1 MCDADVGLIPM
12 YWVKHHDHPYPDFST
27 KHKCRDYGRVWQWA
41 DENQVRTYEFS
52 RVPRP
57 DDAVELEVPP

>member
-27 KHKCRDYGRVWQWA
+27 THKCRDFSRVWQWA
-41 DENQVRTYEFS
+41 NENQVDTYES
-52 RVPRP
+52 TRVPRP
-57 DDAVELEVPP
+57 DDAVQLEVPP